1 MHRHELNPRSEKCSH
16 LLLRVDI
23 IMLHVLVCTGLLLI
37 FTVVLILYWKL
48 VRPAKF
54 IYDVLRQ
61 QGVKSEP
68 FVPIFGQLSAI
79 RQHREQGRLLDYH
92 EKLAEK
98 HGLRYLIGLGPYPRL
113 VVLEPELIADIVG
126 RTHAHNYVKPADL
139 SFRLKPII
147 GIHNLLVSNGLEHER
162 ARKMLNPAFHFVNLQ
177 SMVTIMTDRTTKAID
192 TLLASVSS
200 DSPSLDLQP
209 QMNALTL
216 SIIASSAFGRSFETI
231 SNAKDI
237 VAHAFTE
244 VLAAIAYRFT
254 RMIDNMPLVSR
265 LPFWRKAII
274 DRGSRDLSQ
283 FVEQIVED
291 RRQGRSESLCAGE
304 DLLDLLLSA
313 VDSEGQSFTNEEIK
327 DQTLTF
333 ILAGHETTSNLML
346 WTLYILMTHP
356 AVYQACQDEV
366 DRVLPDQTVPTSEL
380 LATLPTIEA
389 VLQETLRLYPPAP
402 FFVRQCTKDQTI
414 GSATD
419 RPLTIPVGTTVLI
432 NTYLIHRRAEYWP
445 RPLEFDYTRWVRDPV
460 TGLKPKLAHP
470 CCYLPFAAGPRN
482 CIGQNF
488 ALLEAKVMLAM
499 LIQRCH
505 FEIEPGQSIVPEIRL
520 TMKPKHGLFA
530 RISPRQASN

>member
-1 MHRHELNPRSEKCSH
+1 
-16 LLLRVDI
+16 
-23 IMLHVLVCTGLLLI
+23 MLHVLLCTGLVLI
-37 FTVVLILYWKL
+37 FTVGLILYWKL
-48 VRPAKF
+48 VRPAKY
-54 IYDVLRQ
+54 IYDVLGK
-61 QGVKSEP
+61 QGVKGEP
-68 FVPIFGQLSAI
+68 FVPIFGQLADI
-79 RQHREQGRLLDYH
+79 RRHREEGRLLEYH

-113 VVLEPELIADIVG
+113 VVLEPELIADMVG
-126 RTHAHNYVKPADL
+126 RTHAQNYFKPADL

-147 GIHNLLVSNGLEHER
+147 GTHNLLVSNGLEHER
-162 ARKMLNPAFHFVNLQ
+162 ARKMLNPAFHFLKLQ
-177 SMVTIMTDRTTKAID
+177 SMISIMTDQTTKAID
-192 TLLASVSS
+192 SLLASISS
-200 DSPSLDLQP
+200 DAKALNLHP
-209 QMNALTL
+209 QFNALTL

-237 VAHAFTE
+237 VSHAFNE
-244 VLAAIAYRFT
+244 VLPAIAYRFT
-254 RMIDNMPLVSR
+254 RMIDNIPLVSR
-265 LPFWRKAII
+265 LPFWRKATI
-274 DRGSRDLSQ
+274 DRGSRNLSQ
-283 FVEQIVED
+283 FVDQIVED

-313 VDSEGQSFTNEEIK
+313 VDSEGQSLTNQEIK

-346 WTLYILMTHP
+346 WTMYILMTHP
-356 AVYQACQDEV
+356 AVYEACQDEV
-366 DRVLPDQTVPTSEL
+366 DRVLPDKTVPTSDL
-380 LATLPTIEA
+380 LNSLTTVEA

-414 GSATD
+414 GSTTD
-419 RPLTIPVGTTVLI
+419 RPLEIPTGTTVLI

-445 RPLEFDYTRWVRDPV
+445 RPLEFDHTRWLRDPV

-505 FEIEPGQSIVPEIRL
+505 FDIEPGQIIVPEIRL

-530 RISPRQASN
+530 RITSRQASN